1 MKKRPKILVVGSLMM
16 NQGIETSVIPEE
28 GQTVMG
34 EDIKKSPGGKG
45 ANQAVQMAR
54 LGADVTLIGKIG
66 RDRDGEELV
75 KVCKEAGVNTE
86 QIIYDDV
93 LPTGSSIVLLETVP
107 GQKVK
112 KRSIVIPGATTQLT
126 VDEIA
131 YLEDEMDKYDLV
143 VLQNAIPMEV
153 NEAIAGYAYKHE
165 VDVVLNPIP
174 AKKLS
179 KELME
184 CVTYMIVNEQAAK
197 SMTGIKIH
205 SDWKRE
211 WTRFNLDEARVA
223 SAVIRGRGVPTVLIT
238 LAEKGVIMNTP
249 ERFYYKK
256 AIEDVEVVD
265 PRAAGDAFIGAF
277 CTRICTD
284 DSIGK
289 VLSIANYTAA
299 LSIATE
305 GAIES
310 LPTSNQV
317 REYMEQK
324 EMHKNASLFCCLNNI
339 RTWKL
344 FLADSSCWTSVCASS
359 TFHACICID
368 YVLSVS
374 FADSSCWA
382 SSFASS
388 TRNTS
393 V

>member
-1 MKKRPKILVVGSLMM
+1 
-16 NQGIETSVIPEE
+16 
-28 GQTVMG
+28 
-34 EDIKKSPGGKG
+34 
-45 ANQAVQMAR
+45 
-54 LGADVTLIGKIG
+54 
-66 RDRDGEELV
+66 
-75 KVCKEAGVNTE
+75 
-86 QIIYDDV
+86 
-93 LPTGSSIVLLETVP
+93 
-107 GQKVK
+107 
-112 KRSIVIPGATTQLT
+112 
-126 VDEIA
+126 
-131 YLEDEMDKYDLV
+131 
-143 VLQNAIPMEV
+143 
-153 NEAIAGYAYKHE
+153 
-165 VDVVLNPIP
+165 LNPIP

-184 CVTYMIVNEQAAK
+184 CVTYLIVNEQAAK

-211 WTRFNLDEARVA
+211 WTRFNLDEARVV

-256 AIEDVEVVD
+256 AIEDVEMVD

-310 LPTSNQV
+310 LPTSKQV

-324 EMHKNASLFCCLNNI
+324 RDA
-339 RTWKL
+339 
-344 FLADSSCWTSVCASS
+344 
-359 TFHACICID
+359 
-368 YVLSVS
+368 
-374 FADSSCWA
+374 
-382 SSFASS
+382 
-388 TRNTS
+388 
-393 V
+393 